1 MRNHIEIVKNNKKIK
16 VFGNQATIDRA
27 ISLIEDLEL
36 TGIESKDRL
45 IIQRC
50 IDDNKIGATILY
62 DGNTVYSFNKIVD
75 KYKKLQKKNDLYYL
89 SNDLYEFFMNACG
102 DIAHYDITGYAY
114 YYDNSFR
121 KLENTF
127 LKNCRCNDRFSD
139 VKRIF
144 KKLQIGQYYEER
156 NKIDLNKLNKKDIKK
171 LIEQCGW
178 EVSISNA
185 DIWQLSVNINPEI
198 RFRFELDAKSYT
210 SSDII
215 FSLIKYCVKFDADE
229 YIELLVNERKDNN
242 YPSVRGI
249 VNNTDIICSKMKEF
263 ATDLVYYGRI
273 AAQNLIEKEE
283 IDLEIE
289 MER

>member
-1 MRNHIEIVKNNKKIK
+1 MKNHIEIEKNDKKIK
-16 VFGNQATIDRA
+16 IYGNQATIDRA
-27 ISLIEDLEL
+27 VSFIDKLDL
-36 TGIESKDRL
+36 TGIEEKDRL

-75 KYKKLQKKNDLYYL
+75 KYKKLQKKDNLYYL

-127 LKNCRCNDRFSD
+127 LKDCRCNDRFSD

-144 KKLQIGQYYEER
+144 KKLQIGQFYEER
-156 NKIDLNKLNKKDIKK
+156 KQIDFNKLNKKDIKK

-178 EVSISNA
+178 DVVISNA
-185 DIWQLSVNINPEI
+185 DIWQLSININPEL
-198 RFRFELDAKSYT
+198 RFRFELDASSYN

-229 YIELLVNERKDNN
+229 YIELLVNERRDNN
-242 YPSVRGI
+242 YPSVRTI

-263 ATDLVYYGRI
+263 AKDLSYYGRL
-273 AAQNLIEKEE
+273 AVQNLIEKEQE
-283 IDLEIE
+283 ELEIE